1 MITRKGS
8 HGGQETSMKAAAVM
22 QFASKYASIG
32 IQLVVTAVLA
42 RLVSPEAYGLMAII
56 MVFTTFFSM
65 FSDMGVGVAIVQF
78 RDLEERDF
86 GGLFA
91 FSAILGIL
99 LTAVFCAASVPISVV
114 YGEGALVGLC
124 VAVAPSLLFSCMN
137 MVPNGLMLRERRFA
151 AIGVRLVVA
160 NVVSGSVAIAAAF
173 LGLGAYALVIQTVLS
188 ALVVLVW
195 NVAARPIRQVD
206 VHFMGT
212 LRRIFS
218 YSVWQFGFTAINF
231 FSRNLDNLMIGKVLG
246 SVPLAYY
253 SNAYKLTTYPMT
265 ALSSVIA
272 SVIQPFMAEY
282 KDNLE
287 RMCECFWRVEKLLS
301 LVGAPIA
308 AIIFCFS
315 EEIVM
320 VFYGDQWLESVP
332 LLQVLALSVYIQIM
346 GNPSGA
352 FYQSCG
358 RTDYMF
364 RAGVINTLIT
374 VAGLFGGLAFGGLWG
389 AALGVSLGY
398 CLHLVS
404 ICYYLLGKVLRIR
417 LWELKRFLPEVATA
431 IASCVACCVLVQ
443 VLPAGVSAIAEA
455 SIKAVLVG
463 GILLV
468 GYVLS
473 GQMSLLKSLLK
484 R

>member
-1 MITRKGS
+1 M
-8 HGGQETSMKAAAVM
+8 SMKVAAAM
-22 QFASKYASIG
+22 QFASKYASMG

-56 MVFTTFFSM
+56 TVFTTFFSM
-65 FSDMGVGVAIVQF
+65 FSDMGVGIAIVQF

-91 FSAILGIL
+91 FSTILGIL
-99 LTAVFCAASVPISVV
+99 LLAIFCVVSVPISVV
-114 YGEGALVGLC
+114 YGERELVGLC
-124 VAVAPSLLFSCMN
+124 VAVGPSLLFSCMN

-151 AIGVRLVVA
+151 AIGVRLVAA
-160 NVVSGSVAIAAAF
+160 NVASGSVAIAAAF
-173 LGLGAYALVIQTVLS
+173 FGLGAYALAVQTVLS
-188 ALVVLVW
+188 ALVVLAW
-195 NVAARPIRQVD
+195 NIAARPIRQVNI
-206 VHFMGT
+206 HFMGT

-218 YSVWQFGFTAINF
+218 YSAWQFGFTAINF
-231 FSRNLDNLMIGKVLG
+231 FSRNLDNLIIGKVLG

-253 SNAYKLTTYPMT
+253 SNAYKFTTYPMN

-282 KDNLE
+282 QDNLE
-287 RMCECFWRVEKLLS
+287 RMRDCFWRVEKLLS

-308 AIIFCFS
+308 AIMFCFS
-315 EEIVM
+315 EEIVL
-320 VFYGDQWLESVP
+320 VFYGDQWLESAP
-332 LLQVLALSVYIQIM
+332 LLQILSLSIYVQIL

-364 RAGVINTLIT
+364 RAGITNTLIT
-374 VAGLFGGLAFGGLWG
+374 VAGLFGGLIFGGLWG

-404 ICYYLLGKVLRIR
+404 ICYYLLNKVLRIR
-417 LWELKRFLPEVATA
+417 LQELKRFLPEVSTA
-431 IASCVACCVLVQ
+431 ITSCVACCALVQ
-443 VLPAGVSAIAEA
+443 VLPAGISAIAEA
-455 SIKAVLVG
+455 AIKAVLVG

-468 GYVLS
+468 GYGLS
-473 GQMSLLKSLLK
+473 GQLSLLKSFLK